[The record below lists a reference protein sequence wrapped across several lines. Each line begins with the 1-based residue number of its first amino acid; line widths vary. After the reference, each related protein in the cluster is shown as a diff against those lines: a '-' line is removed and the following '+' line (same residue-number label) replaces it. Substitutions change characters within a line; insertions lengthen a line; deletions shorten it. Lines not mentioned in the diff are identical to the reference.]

1 MRSNSGSGK
10 GKNNHR
16 DPTMKER
23 ERAGR
28 KLIGPQPPG
37 RPDTDTDP
45 ASGAT
50 APR

>member
-16 DPTMKER
+16 DPTMKEHEGDNR
-23 ERAGR
+23 KPAGS
-28 KLIGPQPPG
+28 PPPG

-45 ASGAT
+45 ARGGT